1 MERWQRTRACAT
13 SAVDARATHA
23 LLQHKGATGLTTPYQ
38 QTSDARE
45 RSRQASSWAGPGR
58 AKRSS
63 FLAPRRAGLTLVDAA
78 LGQESLELRLDT
90 GRLQQHQASPRSF
103 FFRWAPCVEEVCAS
117 WFTHGTGHIS
127 IDSTT

>member
-78 LGQESLELRLDT
+78 LGQESLELRLDV
-90 GRLQQHQASPRSF
+90 GRLQQQKGVFPQLFFPLGPMRGGGVRLLVHPR
-103 FFRWAPCVEEVCAS
+103 
-117 WFTHGTGHIS
+117 HGAHLH
-127 IDSTT
+127 